1 MSSVATTA
9 AVPPARV
16 KSLHKI
22 PAGIV
27 SALGLTQVIGY
38 GTLYYSFS
46 ILAPGMADDLGLTL
60 AEVFGVFSVS
70 LFIGGLSATYIGKQM
85 DRIGAAAIMTI
96 GSMFAALTLALCA
109 WSPSVA
115 IFAIAIILLEV
126 SSGMVQYQAAFAA
139 LVESDPRTASRSIT
153 YLTLIGGFASTIF
166 WPISAALT
174 GYLSWREIYLVFAA
188 LNLFLCMPLH
198 LWIRSLGQKSGD
210 ATIRTRETVIGAI
223 PPNERRR
230 AIVIVSIAFALL
242 GFTLAAILAHMV
254 PMLDSIGLGTVA
266 VVIGSLF
273 GPAQVLS
280 RLINMVFGKNL
291 SPPTL
296 AVLSAVLIVFGVLIL
311 LATGNWLPGAVAF
324 AICLGLGSGINS
336 IAQGSLPLY
345 LFGSDGYG
353 AITGKMATARLAVGA
368 GAPFVFA
375 AAMENVGLSFAL
387 AANAC
392 LGAISIAAFV
402 AVAASARS
410 RAIGVLAEN
419 R

>member
-1 MSSVATTA
+1 MTA
-9 AVPPARV
+9 ASRPTKVT
-16 KSLHKI
+16 SLPSSKI
-22 PAGIV
+22 SAGLV
-27 SALGLTQVIGY
+27 SALGLTQIIGY

-46 ILAPGMADDLGLTL
+46 ILAPGMAADLGLSL

-70 LFIGGLSATYIGKQM
+70 LVIGGLSATYIGKQM
-85 DRIGAAAIMTI
+85 DRIGAATIMTI
-96 GSMFAALTLALCA
+96 GSALAAMTLAICA
-109 WSPSVA
+109 WSPSIP

-166 WPISAALT
+166 WPISATLT

-198 LWIRSLGQKSGD
+198 FWIRSLGKKVGEASH
-210 ATIRTRETVIGAI
+210 RPRERVIGAI
-223 PPNERRR
+223 PPHARRR
-230 AIVIVSIAFALL
+230 AMVIVSFAFALL

-254 PMLDSIGLGTVA
+254 PMLGSIGLGTAA

-280 RLINMVFGKNL
+280 RLINMVFGRNL
-291 SPPTL
+291 SPPAL
-296 AVLSAVLIVFGVLIL
+296 AVLSAVLIVCGVLIL
-311 LATGNWLPGAVAF
+311 LMTGNWLPGAVAF

-353 AITGKMATARLAVGA
+353 AITGKMAAARLAVGA
-368 GAPFVFA
+368 CAPFVFA
-375 AAMENVGLSFAL
+375 AAMENIGLSFAL
-387 AANAC
+387 VANAC
-392 LGAISIAAFV
+392 LGAISVAAFV
-402 AVAASARS
+402 AVAASCRQPAT
-410 RAIGVLAEN
+410 ATV
-419 R
+419 

>member
-1 MSSVATTA
+1 MTSLRSS
-9 AVPPARV
+9 
-16 KSLHKI
+16 KI
-22 PAGIV
+22 SAGLV
-27 SALGLTQVIGY
+27 SALGLTQIIGY

-46 ILAPGMADDLGLTL
+46 ILAPGMAADLGLSL

-85 DRIGAAAIMTI
+85 DRIGAATIMTI
-96 GSMFAALTLALCA
+96 GSALAALTFALCA
-109 WSPSVA
+109 WSPSIA

-139 LVESDPRTASRSIT
+139 LVENDPRTASRSIT

-166 WPISAALT
+166 WPISATLT

-198 LWIRSLGQKSGD
+198 LWIRSLGKKAGEAS
-210 ATIRTRETVIGAI
+210 IRPRETVIGAI
-223 PPNERRR
+223 PPHARRR
-230 AIVIVSIAFALL
+230 AMVIVSFAFALL

-254 PMLDSIGLGTVA
+254 PMLGSIGLGAAA

-291 SPPTL
+291 SPPGL

-311 LATGNWLPGAVAF
+311 LMTGNWLPGAVAF

-353 AITGKMATARLAVGA
+353 AITGKMAAARLAVGA

-375 AAMENVGLSFAL
+375 AAMENIGLSLAL
-387 AANAC
+387 VANAC

-402 AVAASARS
+402 AVAASCRQPAT
-410 RAIGVLAEN
+410 ATA
-419 R
+419 

>member
-1 MSSVATTA
+1 MPMTA
-9 AVPPARV
+9 ASRPTRV
-16 KSLHKI
+16 TSLPSSKI
-22 PAGIV
+22 SAGLV
-27 SALGLTQVIGY
+27 SALGLTQIIGY

-46 ILAPGMADDLGLTL
+46 ILAPGMAADLDLLL

-70 LFIGGLSATYIGKQM
+70 LFIGGLSATYVGKQM
-85 DRIGAAAIMTI
+85 DRIGAATIMTI
-96 GSMFAALTLALCA
+96 GSALAALTLALCA

-166 WPISAALT
+166 WPISATLT

-198 LWIRSLGQKSGD
+198 FWIRSLGKKAGD
-210 ATIRTRETVIGAI
+210 ATVRTRETVIGAI
-223 PPNERRR
+223 PPHARRR
-230 AIVIVSIAFALL
+230 AMVIVSFAFALL

-254 PMLDSIGLGTVA
+254 PMLGSIGFGSAA

-291 SPPTL
+291 SPPGL
-296 AVLSAVLIVFGVLIL
+296 AVLSAVLIVFGVMIL
-311 LATGNWLPGAVAF
+311 LVSGSWLPGAVAF

-375 AAMENVGLSFAL
+375 AAMENIGLSFAL
-387 AANAC
+387 VANAC
-392 LGAISIAAFV
+392 LGAISIVAFV
-402 AVAASARS
+402 EVAASCRQPAT
-410 RAIGVLAEN
+410 ATV
-419 R
+419 

>member
-1 MSSVATTA
+1 MPTTA
-9 AVPPARV
+9 VSRPTRV
-16 KSLHKI
+16 ASLRSSKI
-22 PAGIV
+22 PAGLV
-27 SALGLTQVIGY
+27 SALGLTQIIGY

-46 ILAPGMADDLGLTL
+46 ILAPGMAADLGLSL

-85 DRIGAAAIMTI
+85 DRIGAATVMTV
-96 GSMFAALTLALCA
+96 GSALAALTLALCA

-115 IFAIAIILLEV
+115 IFATAIILLEV

-166 WPISAALT
+166 WPISATLT

-198 LWIRSLGQKSGD
+198 FWIRSLGKKAGEAS
-210 ATIRTRETVIGAI
+210 IRPRETVIGAI
-223 PPNERRR
+223 PTHARRR
-230 AIVIVSIAFALL
+230 AMVIVSFAFALL

-254 PMLDSIGLGTVA
+254 PMLGSIGLGAAT

-291 SPPTL
+291 SPPGL

-311 LATGNWLPGAVAF
+311 LMTGNWLPGAVAF

-353 AITGKMATARLAVGA
+353 AITGKMAAARLAVGA

-375 AAMENVGLSFAL
+375 AAMENIGLSFAL
-387 AANAC
+387 VANAC
-392 LGAISIAAFV
+392 LGAVSIAAFV
-402 AVAASARS
+402 AVAASCRQPAT
-410 RAIGVLAEN
+410 ATA
-419 R
+419 

>member
-1 MSSVATTA
+1 MPTTA
-9 AVPPARV
+9 ASRRTRV
-16 KSLHKI
+16 TSLRSSKI
-22 PAGIV
+22 SAGLV
-27 SALGLTQVIGY
+27 SALGLTQIIGY

-46 ILAPGMADDLGLTL
+46 ILAPGMAADLGLSL

-85 DRIGAAAIMTI
+85 DRIGAATIMTI
-96 GSMFAALTLALCA
+96 GSALAALTFALCA
-109 WSPSVA
+109 WSPSIA

-139 LVESDPRTASRSIT
+139 LVENDPRTASRSIT

-166 WPISAALT
+166 WPISATLT

-198 LWIRSLGQKSGD
+198 LWIRSLGKKAGEAS
-210 ATIRTRETVIGAI
+210 IRPRETVIGAI
-223 PPNERRR
+223 PPHARRR
-230 AIVIVSIAFALL
+230 AMVIVSFAFALL

-254 PMLDSIGLGTVA
+254 PMLGSIGLGAAA

-291 SPPTL
+291 SPPGL

-311 LATGNWLPGAVAF
+311 LMTGNWLPGAVAF

-353 AITGKMATARLAVGA
+353 AITGKMAAARLAVGA

-375 AAMENVGLSFAL
+375 AAMENIGLSLAL
-387 AANAC
+387 VANAC

-402 AVAASARS
+402 AVAASCRQPAT
-410 RAIGVLAEN
+410 ATA
-419 R
+419 

>member
-1 MSSVATTA
+1 VT
-9 AVPPARV
+9 
-16 KSLHKI
+16 SLRSAKI
-22 PAGIV
+22 PAVIV
-27 SALGLTQVIGY
+27 SALGLTQIIGY

-46 ILAPGMADDLGLTL
+46 ILAPGMAEDLGLSL
-60 AEVFGVFSVS
+60 AEVFGVFSMS

-85 DRIGAAAIMTI
+85 DRIGAATIMTI
-96 GSMFAALTLALCA
+96 GSMLAALTLVLCA

-115 IFAIAIILLEV
+115 VFALAIILLEV

-139 LVESDPRTASRSIT
+139 LVESDPLTASRSIT

-174 GYLSWREIYLVFAA
+174 EYLSWREIYLVFAA

-198 LWIRSLGQKSGD
+198 FWIRKFGHKAGEG
-210 ATIRTRETVIGAI
+210 TNRTREAVIGTI
-223 PPNERRR
+223 PPHARRR
-230 AIVIVSIAFALL
+230 AMLIVSFAFAIL

-254 PMLDSIGLGTVA
+254 PMLGSIGLGAAA
-266 VVIGSLF
+266 VVIGALF

-291 SPPTL
+291 SPPAL
-296 AVLSAVLIVFGVLIL
+296 AVLAAVLIVFGVLIL
-311 LATGNWLPGAVAF
+311 LVTGNWLPGAIAF
-324 AICLGLGSGINS
+324 AICVGLGSGINS

-353 AITGKMATARLAVGA
+353 AILGKMAAARLAVGA

-375 AAMENVGLSFAL
+375 AAMENIGLSFAL
-387 AANAC
+387 VVITC

-402 AVAASARS
+402 AVATSARS
-410 RAIGVLAEN
+410 RATGALAEN
-419 R
+419 A

>member
-1 MSSVATTA
+1 MTA
-9 AVPPARV
+9 ASRPIRV
-16 KSLHKI
+16 TSLPSSKI
-22 PAGIV
+22 SAGLV
-27 SALGLTQVIGY
+27 SALGLTQIIGY

-46 ILAPGMADDLGLTL
+46 ILAPGMAADLGLSL

-70 LFIGGLSATYIGKQM
+70 LFIGGLSATYVGKQM
-85 DRIGAAAIMTI
+85 DRIGAATIMTI
-96 GSMFAALTLALCA
+96 GSAVAALTLALCA

-166 WPISAALT
+166 WPISATLS

-198 LWIRSLGQKSGD
+198 FWIRSLGKKAGETSV
-210 ATIRTRETVIGAI
+210 RPRETVIGAI
-223 PPNERRR
+223 PPHARRR
-230 AIVIVSIAFALL
+230 AMVMVSFAFALL

-254 PMLDSIGLGTVA
+254 PMLGSIGLGAAA

-291 SPPTL
+291 SPPGL
-296 AVLSAVLIVFGVLIL
+296 ATLSAVLIFFGVLIL
-311 LATGNWLPGAVAF
+311 LMTGNWLPGAVAF

-353 AITGKMATARLAVGA
+353 AITGRMATARLAVGA

-375 AAMENVGLSFAL
+375 AAMENIGLSSAL
-387 AANAC
+387 VANAC

-402 AVAASARS
+402 AVAASCRQPAT
-410 RAIGVLAEN
+410 ATA
-419 R
+419 

>member
-1 MSSVATTA
+1 M
-9 AVPPARV
+9 
-16 KSLHKI
+16 KSLHSPKV

-27 SALGLTQVIGY
+27 SALGLTQIIGY

-46 ILAPGMADDLGLTL
+46 ILAPAMAGDLGLSL

-70 LFIGGLSATYIGKQM
+70 LFIGGLSATWIGRQM
-85 DRIGAAAIMTI
+85 DRLGAATIMTV
-96 GSMFAALTLALCA
+96 GSLFAAMTLALCA

-115 IFAIAIILLEV
+115 IFAVAVIMLEI

-139 LVESDPRTASRSIT
+139 LVESDPRSASRSIT
-153 YLTLIGGFASTIF
+153 YLTLIGGFASTLF
-166 WPISAALT
+166 WPISATLS
-174 GYLSWREIYLVFAA
+174 GYLSWREIYLVFAG
-188 LNLFLCMPLH
+188 LNLFVCMPLH
-198 LWIRSLGQKSGD
+198 FWIMRVGRAGPDGD
-210 ATIRTRETVIGAI
+210 PAIRRRETIVGAI
-223 PPNERRR
+223 PLHARRKGM
-230 AIVIVSIAFALL
+230 ILVSAAFALL

-254 PMLDSIGLGTVA
+254 PMLDSVGLGAAA

-291 SPPTL
+291 SPPVL
-296 AVLSAVLIVFGVLIL
+296 AVLSAVLIVLGVLIL

-353 AITGKMATARLAVGA
+353 AMTGKMAAARLATGA
-368 GAPFVFA
+368 GAPFAFA
-375 AAMENVGLSFAL
+375 AAMENLGLGPAL
-387 AANAC
+387 IVTAG
-392 LGAISIAAFV
+392 LGAVGIAAFV
-402 AVAASARS
+402 AVAASS
-410 RAIGVLAEN
+410 RQPAAATA
-419 R
+419 